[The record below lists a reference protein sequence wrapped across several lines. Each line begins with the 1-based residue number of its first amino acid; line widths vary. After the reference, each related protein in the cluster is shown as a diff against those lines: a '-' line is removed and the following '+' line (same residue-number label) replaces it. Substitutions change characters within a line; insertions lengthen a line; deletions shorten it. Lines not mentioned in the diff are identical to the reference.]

1 MKFLLRI
8 LLIVGVFSLAPAA
21 VSHAQ
26 ETEPPAV
33 QGLNPGD
40 VIRIVVW
47 RREEFS
53 GEFPI
58 SANGTIV
65 HPLYRELQVTGVPLA
80 TVEERLR
87 TFLTRYETNPQFVIQ
102 PLVRIIVGGEVRSP
116 NILSVPPGT
125 TLTQAIALA
134 GGPSERGNIRDVR
147 VYRAGSEVRIDLSKP
162 ETNAG
167 LIQIR
172 SGDQVIVGRRRTAI
186 LQIIGPVTSTI
197 AAVAAITS
205 ILVK

>member
-1 MKFLLRI
+1 MKFLLSI
-8 LLIVGVFSLAPAA
+8 LLLTGVFVAAPMSTAQ
-21 VSHAQ
+21 SQ
-26 ETEPPAV
+26 ETESPAV

-53 GEFPI
+53 GEFPV

-102 PLVRIIVGGEVRSP
+102 PLVRIIVGGEVRTP

-172 SGDQVIVGRRRTAI
+172 SGDQIVVGRRGTPL
-186 LQIIGPVTSTI
+186 LQIISPVTSTI
-197 AAVAAITS
+197 AAAAAIAS
-205 ILVK
+205 IFAR